1 MKGEQ
6 INMKNMKKGLCVLLL
21 LSLFSATANAAGMIK
36 DYHAYRIKGQ
46 NIRTVV
52 PVVDSVLSR
61 EVEVKKLAKNAYYA
75 TYGDGH
81 YYMKFYPALQDTD
94 VYLVTDEAYDKEK
107 NDVTE
112 FFKSQK
118 FAYETLEDKE
128 AYKEYKFDFID
139 YARSGALDGLFTLP
153 DGLKPIKQGMSKLND
168 KMSKGNEKTSAIP
181 YSEDNDP
188 IDLTCVDQEEF
199 YNADADVTVT
209 VNEYRLKNK
218 ENKYVHAFEYIVKN
232 NSNSDIKVEKVYSER
247 LAALKDI
254 TTSTFVDFDR
264 LDVADTL
271 AVPLAVA
278 TGGLSFGFTIAN
290 NVRLA
295 RVVAESTRFAH
306 SLPENYDLKANSSMR
321 ILCLKFKEDPQPLQF
336 TVNKNGQT
344 YVFAY

>member
-1 MKGEQ
+1 
-6 INMKNMKKGLCVLLL
+6 MKKILKGICTLSVLVI
-21 LSLFSATANAAGMIK
+21 FSAAANAAGMIK

-52 PVVDSVLSR
+52 PVVDNILSN
-61 EVEVKKLAKNAYYA
+61 EIEVKKLARNAYYA
-75 TYGDGH
+75 TYDGEH
-81 YYMKFYPALQDTD
+81 YYMKFYPALHDTD
-94 VYLVTDEAYDKEK
+94 VYIVTDADYDKES
-107 NDVTE
+107 NDVTS
-112 FFKSQK
+112 FFKSQNYQ
-118 FAYETLEDKE
+118 YETLEDNE

-153 DGLKPIKQGMSKLND
+153 DGLKPLKKGMSKLND
-168 KMSKGNEKTSAIP
+168 KLSKGNEKTSTIP

-188 IDLTCVDQEEF
+188 IDLTCIDSQEF

-247 LAALKDI
+247 LAALKDV
-254 TTSTFVDFDR
+254 TTMTFVDMDK
-264 LDVADTL
+264 LDLADNL
-271 AVPLAVA
+271 GVPLAVA
-278 TGGLSFGFTIAN
+278 TGGLSLGFTVAN

-295 RVVAESTRFAH
+295 MVVKEATRYSH

-336 TVNKNGQT
+336 TVNKLGQT
-344 YVFAY
+344 YQFTY